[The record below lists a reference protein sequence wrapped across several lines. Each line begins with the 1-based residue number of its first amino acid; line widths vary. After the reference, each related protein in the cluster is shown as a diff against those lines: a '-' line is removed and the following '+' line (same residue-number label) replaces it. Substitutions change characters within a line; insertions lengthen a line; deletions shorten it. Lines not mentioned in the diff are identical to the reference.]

1 MPPFQSGVVGYFAY
15 DTIRYFE
22 DIPRAKPDPLQ
33 LPDCYLMVA
42 DQLIVFDHVKHT
54 LTVIKNVFLEEDEDP
69 AQQYR
74 RACSKVEWLVRRIN
88 EIVLV
93 PQNIGSTTPKNELP
107 EFTSNTTR
115 EQYMDMVVRAK
126 EYIHAGDI
134 FQIVPSQRLA
144 TKISGDPFDIYRSL
158 RRVNPSPYM
167 FYLKFG
173 DLKVVGSSPEVLVR
187 VEDGVVTTRPLAG
200 TRHRGVDEAEDMR
213 LEKELL
219 ADPKERAEHVMLVDL
234 GRNDLGRI
242 CEYGSVKVTEQMKIE
257 RYSHVMHIVSNVE
270 GDARPDANALD
281 ILGACFPAGTVSGA
295 PKVRAMEIINELETE
310 ERGIYAG
317 AVGYIDF
324 SGNLDTCI
332 AIRTIVVKDDTAY
345 IQAGA
350 GIVADSDPASEYQ
363 ETINKATAL
372 LKAVE
377 QSGEF
382 LMILV
387 IDNYDSFTYNLVQYL
402 GELGADLEVHRN
414 DKITVDEAETMEPAG
429 IIISPGP
436 GTPDDAGISL
446 ELLGRLGPK
455 VPFLGVCL
463 GHQCIGQVYGGR
475 VVGAPSLMHGKTSMI
490 EHFGSDL
497 YTAMYRIRSKPPGTI
512 V

>member
-1 MPPFQSGVVGYFAY
+1 LYTDTETPISVFKKLCEPNEFAFLLESVEMEEKIGRYSFLGLATCTTIRARGTEIEQVTDGKVTTASGNPVEYIKDYISRYKLAQLPGLPPLQSGLVGYFSY
-15 DTIRYFE
+15 DTIRCFE

-54 LTVIKNVFLEEDEDP
+54 LTVIKNVFLEEGEDP
-69 AQQYR
+69 AEQYR
-74 RACSKVEWLVRRIN
+74 RAAAKVEWLVRRIN

-93 PQNIGSTTPKNELP
+93 PQNIGSRAQKKELP
-107 EFTSNTTR
+107 PFQSNTTR
-115 EQYMDMVVRAK
+115 EQYMDMVVKAK

-134 FQIVPSQRLA
+134 FQIVPSQRLS
-144 TKISGDPFDIYRSL
+144 TKISGDPFDIYRAL

-187 VEDGVVTTRPLAG
+187 VENGVVTTRPLAG
-200 TRHRGVDEAEDMR
+200 TRHRGADPAEDKR
-213 LEKELL
+213 LEEELL

-242 CEYGSVKVTEQMKIE
+242 CEYGSVRVTEQMAVE

-270 GDARPDANALD
+270 GTARADANALD

-350 GIVADSDPASEYQ
+350 GIVADSDPAREYE

-377 QSGEF
+377 QSGDF
-382 LMILV
+382 L
-387 IDNYDSFTYNLVQYL
+387 
-402 GELGADLEVHRN
+402 
-414 DKITVDEAETMEPAG
+414 
-429 IIISPGP
+429 
-436 GTPDDAGISL
+436 
-446 ELLGRLGPK
+446 
-455 VPFLGVCL
+455 
-463 GHQCIGQVYGGR
+463 
-475 VVGAPSLMHGKTSMI
+475 
-490 EHFGSDL
+490 
-497 YTAMYRIRSKPPGTI
+497 
-512 V
+512 

>member
-1 MPPFQSGVVGYFAY
+1 MPNIKPTQDEFLAKARPGTIVPVYAELYTDTETPISIFKKLCEPNEYAFLLESVEMEEKIGRYSFLGLATCTVIRARGNNIEQITDGELSTCTGNPVEYIKDYISRYQFAPIPGLPPLQSGVVGYFSY
-15 DTIRYFE
+15 DTIRCFE
-22 DIPRAKPDPLQ
+22 DIPRAKPDPLG

-42 DQLIVFDHVKHT
+42 DQLIVIDHVKHT
-54 LTVIKNVFLEEDEDP
+54 LTVIKNVFVEEGDDP

-74 RACSKVEWLVRRIN
+74 LACTKVEWLVRRIN

-93 PQNIGSTTPKNELP
+93 PQNISSGTQKKELP
-107 EFTSNTTR
+107 AFTSNTTR

-134 FQIVPSQRLA
+134 FQVVLSQRLS
-144 TKISGDPFDIYRSL
+144 TRLRGDPFDLYRAL

-167 FYLKFG
+167 FYLQFG
-173 DLKVVGSSPEVLVR
+173 DLKVAGSSPEVLVR
-187 VEDGVVTTRPLAG
+187 VEDGVVTNRPLAG
-200 TRHRGVDEAEDMR
+200 TRPRGADEAEDIR
-213 LEKELL
+213 LEQELL

-234 GRNDLGRI
+234 GRNDVGRV
-242 CEYGSVKVTEQMKIE
+242 CEYGSVKVTEQMKVE

-270 GDARPDANALD
+270 GIARADANALD

-295 PKVRAMEIINELETE
+295 PKVRAMEIIDELEIE

-332 AIRTIVVKDDTAY
+332 AIRTIVIKDDTAY

-382 LMILV
+382 L
-387 IDNYDSFTYNLVQYL
+387 
-402 GELGADLEVHRN
+402 
-414 DKITVDEAETMEPAG
+414 
-429 IIISPGP
+429 
-436 GTPDDAGISL
+436 
-446 ELLGRLGPK
+446 
-455 VPFLGVCL
+455 
-463 GHQCIGQVYGGR
+463 
-475 VVGAPSLMHGKTSMI
+475 
-490 EHFGSDL
+490 
-497 YTAMYRIRSKPPGTI
+497 
-512 V
+512 

>member
-1 MPPFQSGVVGYFAY
+1 MTKIRPAEEMFLEVARPGTIVPVVAELYTDTETPISVFKKLCEPNDYAFLLESVEMEEKIGRYSFLGLATCTVIRARGDRIEQVTDGELTVSRGNPVEYLKEYIGRYKPVPLPGLPPFQCGVVGYFSY

-22 DIPRAKPDPLQ
+22 DIPCTKPDPLQ

-42 DQLIVFDHVKHT
+42 DQMIVFDHIKHT
-54 LTVIKNVFLEEDEDP
+54 LTVIKNAFIEEGDDP
-69 AQQYR
+69 VQEYR
-74 RACSKVEWLVRRIN
+74 RACEKVEWLVRRIN

-93 PQNIGSTTPKNELP
+93 PQNIGSRTGSELP
-107 EFTSNTTR
+107 EISSNTTR
-115 EQYMDMVVRAK
+115 EEYERMVVRAK

-134 FQIVPSQRLA
+134 FQVVLSHRLS
-144 TKISGDPFDIYRSL
+144 TRLSCDPFDLYRAL

-173 DLKVVGSSPEVLVR
+173 DLKVAGSSPEVLVR
-187 VEDGVVTTRPLAG
+187 VQDGVVTSRPLAG
-200 TRHRGVDEAEDMR
+200 TRPRGADEAEDQR
-213 LEKELL
+213 LEQELL

-234 GRNDLGRI
+234 GRNDLGRV
-242 CEYGSVKVTEQMKIE
+242 CEYGSVRVTEQMKIE

-270 GDARPDANALD
+270 GDMRKGVNALD
-281 ILGACFPAGTVSGA
+281 VLGACFPAGTVSGA
-295 PKVRAMEIINELETE
+295 PKVRAMEIIDELEKE

-317 AVGYIDF
+317 AAGYIDF

-332 AIRTIVVKDDTAY
+332 AIRTIVIKDNVAY

-382 LMILV
+382 L
-387 IDNYDSFTYNLVQYL
+387 
-402 GELGADLEVHRN
+402 
-414 DKITVDEAETMEPAG
+414 
-429 IIISPGP
+429 
-436 GTPDDAGISL
+436 
-446 ELLGRLGPK
+446 
-455 VPFLGVCL
+455 
-463 GHQCIGQVYGGR
+463 
-475 VVGAPSLMHGKTSMI
+475 
-490 EHFGSDL
+490 
-497 YTAMYRIRSKPPGTI
+497 
-512 V
+512 